1 MDFQAFETWLSAG
14 GTTFQ
19 VASAPDTTIWP
30 LALGSGL
37 GLGLWLLLFVSAL
50 GLVSLGSLGSLGSCR
65 SFHLLGLLLF

>member
-37 GLGLWLLLFVSAL
+37 GLGLWLLLFVSTL
-50 GLVSLGSLGSLGSCR
+50 GLVSLGSLGSCR